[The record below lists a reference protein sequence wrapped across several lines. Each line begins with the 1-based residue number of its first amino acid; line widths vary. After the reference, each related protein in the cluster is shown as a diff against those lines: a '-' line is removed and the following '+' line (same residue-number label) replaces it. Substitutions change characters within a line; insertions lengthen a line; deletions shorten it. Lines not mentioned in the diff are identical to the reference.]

1 MLNMK
6 MFVTKKGYVM
16 LCNTCYDVCLKSSK
30 HEEVSFSHEFIS
42 LGRRCLKHFS
52 EVKGLKIRKKGWQ
65 YREKGCLYR
74 NFFRGGCTKN

>member
-1 MLNMK
+1 MLHMK

-16 LCNTCYDVCLKSSK
+16 LCNTCYDVSLKSSK

-52 EVKGLKIRKKGWQ
+52 EVKGLKNKKKRVAVQ
-65 YREKGCLYR
+65 RRRLYEELR
-74 NFFRGGCTKN
+74 SRL